1 MVLRPGVGG
10 IPGLFDGA
18 QKKVAVPL
26 KFRGRKAV
34 VGLHAWVLGGEK
46 MKPVLEIKDLDKK
59 FVGVHAVDH
68 VSFQCYPGTVH
79 VLQGENGA
87 GKSTI
92 LKMLSGLYQPDSGEI
107 CLHGRKVT
115 FRQPR
120 DAQEQGI
127 AMVYQEMTIL
137 PELTVAQNV
146 FLNKEVRK
154 RKLLDEREMIRRTKE
169 LGEKYGIEVDPYA
182 TAGELPIAAQ
192 SMVEILKA
200 LASEPDILILDEPT
214 STLTKT
220 EVQKLYAIVQGLKEM
235 GKTILFIS
243 HRMEEVFQF
252 GDRITIMKD
261 GKLVGTYEISKLSSD
276 DIIRLMV
283 GRDLQDIFPP
293 KLREKN
299 SEEIFRVEE
308 LSDAGCVHNVSFSIR
323 KGEVLGIAALDGQ
336 GQTELLRT
344 VAGVRRHTAGK
355 IFLGGKELR
364 YQTAK
369 KALRLGIGYVPEDR
383 KGQGLCLSLSV
394 GENLA
399 LASMRRRQTAG
410 VIRRK
415 AEREVIQKM
424 ITQLNIKT
432 PSAAQAVANLS
443 GGNQQKV
450 SIGKSLADEPKVLLL
465 NEPTRGI
472 DVEAKQEIYRLIRRL
487 AKEGVGILIY
497 TSDMMEVIGLSD
509 RIFTMYEG
517 RITGELSGEEIEE
530 EAIMRGAMN
539 MA

>member
-18 QKKVAVPL
+18 QKKVALPL

-137 PELTVAQNV
+137 P
-146 FLNKEVRK
+146 
-154 RKLLDEREMIRRTKE
+154 
-169 LGEKYGIEVDPYA
+169 
-182 TAGELPIAAQ
+182 ELPIAAQ

>member
-1 MVLRPGVGG
+1 M
-10 IPGLFDGA
+10 
-18 QKKVAVPL
+18 
-26 KFRGRKAV
+26 
-34 VGLHAWVLGGEK
+34 
-46 MKPVLEIKDLDKK
+46 
-59 FVGVHAVDH
+59 
-68 VSFQCYPGTVH
+68 
-79 VLQGENGA
+79 
-87 GKSTI
+87 
-92 LKMLSGLYQPDSGEI
+92 
-107 CLHGRKVT
+107 
-115 FRQPR
+115 
-120 DAQEQGI
+120 
-127 AMVYQEMTIL
+127 
-137 PELTVAQNV
+137 
-146 FLNKEVRK
+146 
-154 RKLLDEREMIRRTKE
+154 
-169 LGEKYGIEVDPYA
+169 
-182 TAGELPIAAQ
+182 
-192 SMVEILKA
+192 
-200 LASEPDILILDEPT
+200 
-214 STLTKT
+214 
-220 EVQKLYAIVQGLKEM
+220 
-235 GKTILFIS
+235 
-243 HRMEEVFQF
+243 
-252 GDRITIMKD
+252 
-261 GKLVGTYEISKLSSD
+261 
-276 DIIRLMV
+276 
-283 GRDLQDIFPP
+283 
-293 KLREKN
+293 
-299 SEEIFRVEE
+299 
-308 LSDAGCVHNVSFSIR
+308 
-323 KGEVLGIAALDGQ
+323 
-336 GQTELLRT
+336 
-344 VAGVRRHTAGK
+344 RRHTAGK

>member
-252 GDRITIMKD
+252 GDRITMASPS
-261 GKLVGTYEISKLSSD
+261 TA
-276 DIIRLMV
+276 R
-283 GRDLQDIFPP
+283 
-293 KLREKN
+293 
-299 SEEIFRVEE
+299 
-308 LSDAGCVHNVSFSIR
+308 FSGPTR
-323 KGEVLGIAALDGQ
+323 
-336 GQTELLRT
+336 
-344 VAGVRRHTAGK
+344 
-355 IFLGGKELR
+355 
-364 YQTAK
+364 
-369 KALRLGIGYVPEDR
+369 
-383 KGQGLCLSLSV
+383 S
-394 GENLA
+394 
-399 LASMRRRQTAG
+399 
-410 VIRRK
+410 
-415 AEREVIQKM
+415 
-424 ITQLNIKT
+424 
-432 PSAAQAVANLS
+432 
-443 GGNQQKV
+443 
-450 SIGKSLADEPKVLLL
+450 LL
-465 NEPTRGI
+465 NRMESWWEPMKSQSLVATISYG
-472 DVEAKQEIYRLIRRL
+472 
-487 AKEGVGILIY
+487 
-497 TSDMMEVIGLSD
+497 
-509 RIFTMYEG
+509 
-517 RITGELSGEEIEE
+517 
-530 EAIMRGAMN
+530 
-539 MA
+539 